1 MGPSATGFT
10 ISASARQG
18 GGTVAPVHRGVPG
31 RRTQAGPLRRAEA
44 KSDIPVEAWLAPA
57 GYVAVCRDGV
67 IRQISETA
75 ARLLGRR
82 GSDLLDVP
90 LASCV
95 QPHGRAVLQEH
106 LRRVFAGHVDTVQLT
121 FSPQAGKPFLA
132 RLCSQPLSDAG
143 GPGGYCLCTVIDL
156 VGGRARQARWYECR
170 RQLRQIERRIAE
182 LQTVCAQEGD
192 DVLRGRA
199 LQPTHARRKSAEL
212 DAQRTELRCEL
223 REIELKLRLNAEKQE
238 QELAA
243 LKDRLDRPAERQRAA
258 VAIEPHQ
265 PAPSRQAHTGMQHD
279 GTGPSRSVPSEEP
292 LRRRIQDYGQLL
304 RSLRAHLAE
313 HQRARKS
320 LEIQRDELT
329 HCLTQLMH
337 RFEQDR
343 VRFAREIGRHK
354 QVQQQLVT
362 QRESLRTELA
372 AAHRRVEELRE
383 QLRRQHHDET
393 YLRRL
398 EQEIARLQEQL
409 AAASTRSDSSVDGT
423 AAADLQGLLA
433 ERTEDLET
441 LIAVVAT
448 SLHGPV
454 AELARRIDE
463 LEAICHRQALHNAK
477 TVLKPVYDQLVLIGE
492 VVEALRQLGDV
503 RIEEADE
510 LNVNLI
516 VADILAENPLWRK
529 TGVAFQIESLPSC
542 AGDALQIKRVFEAM
556 LDNAVKFR
564 RKTRDAYVRI
574 GGRRDGDLT
583 VYCIEDNGRGM
594 AAADLD
600 RAFGMFTKLDPAGT
614 PGRGVGLAVAKRIVE
629 AHQGRITVE
638 TQPGVGSRFFLHL
651 PRRPEILTRSTG
663 RGR

>member
-10 ISASARQG
+10 ISASGRQG
-18 GGTVAPVHRGVPG
+18 GGTLAPVRRGG
-31 RRTQAGPLRRAEA
+31 GERRSQADPLRRTEA
-44 KSDIPVEAWLAPA
+44 KSDIPAEAWLAPA
-57 GYVAVCRDGV
+57 GYVAVSRDGR

-75 ARLLGRR
+75 ARLLGRSR
-82 GSDLLDVP
+82 SDLLRVP

-95 QPHGRAVLQEH
+95 QPHGRTVFQDH
-106 LRRVFAGHVDTVQLT
+106 LHRVVAGQADTVQLT
-121 FSPQAGKPFLA
+121 FLRQGGKPFLA
-132 RLCSQPLSDAG
+132 RLCSRPLSDGAAFD
-143 GPGGYCLCTVIDL
+143 GYCLCTVIDL
-156 VGGRARQARWYECR
+156 VGSRAAQARWYECR
-170 RQLRQIERRIAE
+170 RQLRRIERRIAE
-182 LQTVCAQEGD
+182 LHTVHAQDGED
-192 DVLRGRA
+192 ILSGRA
-199 LQPTHARRKSAEL
+199 LTDL
-212 DAQRTELRCEL
+212 NAQWTELQCEL
-223 REIELKLRLNAEKQE
+223 REIELKLHLDGERQEK
-238 QELAA
+238 ELAA
-243 LKDRLDRPAERQRAA
+243 LKDGLHGPADHDRAA
-258 VAIEPHQ
+258 SIPIKPCQAVPQ
-265 PAPSRQAHTGMQHD
+265 RQAHAGTPPGD
-279 GTGPSRSVPSEEP
+279 TGPSESVPSEEP

-329 HCLTQLMH
+329 HRLTQLMH

-354 QVQQQLVT
+354 QIQQQLAT
-362 QRESLRTELA
+362 QREALRTELA
-372 AAHRRVEELRE
+372 AAHRRIEELHER
-383 QLRRQHHDET
+383 LRRQHHDAT
-393 YLRRL
+393 YLHRL
-398 EQEIARLQEQL
+398 EQEIPRLQEQL
-409 AAASTRSDSSVDGT
+409 AAASTGSDSSVDGT

-529 TGVAFQIESLPSC
+529 SSVAFRVESLPPC

-574 GGRRDGDLT
+574 GGRRDGEFT

>member
-10 ISASARQG
+10 RLASARQG
-18 GGTVAPVHRGVPG
+18 GGTLAPVRRRGG
-31 RRTQAGPLRRAEA
+31 ERRIQADPLQRTEA

-57 GYVAVCRDGV
+57 GYVAVGRDGA
-67 IRQISETA
+67 IRQISQTA
-75 ARLLGRR
+75 AQLLGRR
-82 GSDLLDVP
+82 GSDLLGVP

-95 QPHGRAVLQEH
+95 QPRDRTVLQDH
-106 LRRVFAGHVDTVQLT
+106 LQRVVAGQADTVQLT
-121 FSPQAGKPFLA
+121 FLRQGGKPFLA
-132 RLCSQPLSDAG
+132 RLRSQPLSDAA
-143 GPGGYCLCTVIDL
+143 GPDGYCLCTVIDL
-156 VGGRARQARWYECR
+156 VGGRAAQARWHECR
-170 RQLRQIERRIAE
+170 RQLRQIESRIAE
-182 LQTVCAQEGD
+182 LQTVPAHEGKD
-192 DVLRGRA
+192 GLSGRA
-199 LQPTHARRKSAEL
+199 LTDL
-212 DAQRTELRCEL
+212 NAQRTELQCEL
-223 REIELKLRLNAEKQE
+223 REIELKLSLAAERQDK
-238 QELAA
+238 ELAA
-243 LKDRLDRPAERQRAA
+243 LKDRLHRPADREGAA
-258 VAIEPHQ
+258 SIPIKPCQAVPR
-265 PAPSRQAHTGMQHD
+265 RQAHA
-279 GTGPSRSVPSEEP
+279 GTPPGAPGASESVSSKEP

-329 HCLTQLMH
+329 HRLTQWMN

-354 QVQQQLVT
+354 QIQQQLVT
-362 QRESLRTELA
+362 QREALRIELA

-383 QLRRQHHDET
+383 ELRRQHHDET

-409 AAASTRSDSSVDGT
+409 AAASARSDASVDG
-423 AAADLQGLLA
+423 AAAAHLQEVLA

-529 TGVAFQIESLPSC
+529 SGVAFQVESMPPC
-542 AGDALQIKRVFEAM
+542 AGDALQVKRVFETL

-564 RKTRDAYVRI
+564 RGTRDAFVRI
-574 GGRRDGDLT
+574 GGRCDGEFT

-594 AAADLD
+594 AAADVD
-600 RAFGMFTKLDPAGT
+600 RTFGMFTQLDPAGT
-614 PGRGVGLAVAKRIVE
+614 PGCGVGLAVAKRIIE
-629 AHQGRITVE
+629 SHQGRITVE
-638 TQPGVGSRFFLHL
+638 TQPGIGSKFFLHL
-651 PRRPEILTRSTG
+651 PRRPEILTSTT
-663 RGR
+663 RRAR